1 MKEKCKKKGKS
12 LEFCCLSAAKYKLNR
27 AQLANATHFVEN
39 KGKTKHLLCFFFQ
52 VQLIKNFVLNI
63 CFRLLKMHIL
73 VCIL

>member
-39 KGKTKHLLCFFFQ
+39 KGKAKHLLCFFF
-52 VQLIKNFVLNI
+52 KFN
-63 CFRLLKMHIL
+63 
-73 VCIL
+73 